1 MATVDDDLNQLDKD
15 IRALKIEYDQYFG
28 GGRKRPPKDTQ
39 WRIDQA
45 IKRYSERGAQMNFGQ
60 RFRFNNLTQTYAKYN
75 EMWRKRLQ
83 EKEEGVVQR
92 HYGAAARAIQAERA
106 KEHKEEL
113 AAAAGPSGAEAARAA
128 RQPGYAAA
136 FSDPER
142 ESEKVKEL
150 YQVLVE
156 AKQKA
161 GERTDALTLDNF
173 QTFVRQKTQQLRD
186 KGANQVEYAVTME
199 DGQVKLKAR
208 VKS

>member
-1 MATVDDDLNQLDKD
+1 MAGVEEDLNQLDKD
-15 IRALKIEYDQYFG
+15 IRALKIEFDQYFG
-28 GGRKRPPKDTQ
+28 GGRKRPPSDTQ
-39 WRIDQA
+39 WRIEQA

-75 EMWRKRLQ
+75 EVWRKKLKQ
-83 EKEEGVVQR
+83 KEEGVVQR
-92 HYGAAARAIQAERA
+92 HYGAAAKAIQAERA
-106 KEHKEEL
+106 MHEREHPAPESP
-113 AAAAGPSGAEAARAA
+113 AAAARAG
-128 RQPGYAAA
+128 RQAGYAAA

-142 ESEKVKEL
+142 ESEKVQDL
-150 YQVLVE
+150 YKALVD

-173 QTFVRQKTQQLRD
+173 QSFVKQKTEQLRQ
-186 KGANQVEYAVTME
+186 KGANQVEYAVTLE

>member
-1 MATVDDDLNQLDKD
+1 MAGVDEDLNQLDKD
-15 IRALKIEYDQYFG
+15 IRALKIEFDQYFG
-28 GGRKRPPKDTQ
+28 GGRKRPPSDTQ
-39 WRIDQA
+39 WRIEQT

-75 EMWRKRLQ
+75 EVWRKKLKQ
-83 EKEEGVVQR
+83 KEEGVVQR
-92 HYGAAARAIQAERA
+92 HYGAAAKAIQAERA
-106 KEHKEEL
+106 MQEREHP
-113 AAAAGPSGAEAARAA
+113 APASPAEAARAG
-128 RQPGYAAA
+128 RQAGYAAS

-142 ESEKVKEL
+142 ESEKVQDL
-150 YQVLVE
+150 YKALVD

-173 QTFVRQKTQQLRD
+173 QSFVKQKTEQLRQ
-186 KGANQVEYAVTME
+186 KGANQVEYAVTLE